1 VVGTF
6 SNCALTRVM
15 GLTLDRN
22 GGIAGDIWVHW
33 WAEGW
38 DGAWGRSTWGVNE
51 GLPGLDDSSNW
62 DGILD
67 TYPKAGT
74 WHVCVVPA
82 EGSKDC
88 ISTTVTAE
96 TTADPC
102 TPESGGVQIVRIVF
116 QQN

>member
-1 VVGTF
+1 MLHGLATDVVVVR
-6 SNCALTRVM
+6 ADRPLK
-15 GLTLDRN
+15 LDLL
-22 GGIAGDIWVHW
+22 GDDVP
-33 WAEGW
+33 
-38 DGAWGRSTWGVNE
+38 

-74 WHVCVVPA
+74 WHVCVVAA

-102 TPESGGVQIVRIVF
+102 TPESGGVQIVRIIF
-116 QQN
+116 QLN